1 MVKKITYL
9 LIVFLSSVL
18 FLTSCE
24 GRGKLQIDNPPGAD
38 VYVDGQK
45 VGKTPLLIELKEG
58 RYDITVATTE
68 FDRET
73 KKGVWI
79 YYDKVTKIDFNPK
92 PTGLLKADTIP
103 QGAVVIDGKYQVGTT
118 PFREYLPVGKHVIV
132 FKLGAV
138 GTSRKVIIEYG
149 KEVTLNVN
157 LQKAVLHFDANMPDA
172 TLYIDGKQTGG
183 FPQTVELEE
192 GIHKFTVEK
201 EIYKDEFNLKVKKGD
216 ELKISFNL
224 QELQLPNVGAYG
236 PLMFTADYSQ
246 FISLGKAGV
255 YFWNT
260 NDLKPHVS
268 LWDPDDARNLDKFSN
283 FAVSD
288 DGKLTA
294 AIKPIKAL
302 AYKYK
307 DTKNPLKVLVW
318 DNTTTAIKLNKLLD
332 FNAEFVA
339 FGNGG
344 KSLYLIDRIGKIS
357 VIEFPSGNKIG
368 EFSTGDG
375 ITAVKANSGKIYLGT
390 SSGKVLILD
399 TASNSITNQINLHTG
414 AVNDLQLSKDRSQLI
429 TASSDKTVKIVK
441 LPDMSVARTINTTA
455 PVMSANISPSAGK
468 VIVGKVDRTADVL
481 SADGSKMYTISL
493 NYIPT
498 SVGFLGEETT
508 ITAGSKESPTVNLW
522 YQGHLLKKWIQVI
535 E

>member
-1 MVKKITYL
+1 MVKKVGSL
-9 LIVFLSSVL
+9 FLVFLSAVL
-18 FLTSCE
+18 ILTSCE

-38 VYVDGQK
+38 VYVNGQK

-58 RYDITVATTE
+58 RYNITVATTE

-79 YYDKVTKIDFNPK
+79 YYDKVTKLDFNPR

-103 QGAVVIDGKYQVGTT
+103 QGAIVIDGKYQIGTT

-138 GTSRKVIIEYG
+138 GTSRKVMIEYG
-149 KEVTLNVN
+149 KETILNVN
-157 LQKAVLHFDANMPDA
+157 LQKAVIHFDANLPDA
-172 TLYIDGKQTGG
+172 TLYVDGKQIGS

-192 GIHKFTVEK
+192 GVHKFTVEK
-201 EIYKDEFNLKVKKGD
+201 DIYKDEFNLKVKRGD

-224 QELQLPNVGAYG
+224 EEVQLPNVGAYG
-236 PLMFTADYSQ
+236 PLMFTADHNQ

-255 YFWNT
+255 YFWST
-260 NDLKPHVS
+260 KDLKPHVS
-268 LWDPDDARNLDKFSN
+268 LWDPDDARNLDKFSS
-283 FAVSD
+283 FTVSD

-307 DTKNPLKVLVW
+307 DIKNPLKVLVW
-318 DNTTTAIKLNKLLD
+318 DNTTTAIKFNKLLD
-332 FNAEFVA
+332 LNAEFLA

-344 KSLYLIDRIGKIS
+344 KNLYLIDKTGKIY
-357 VIEFPSGNKIG
+357 VVELPSGNKTG
-368 EFSTGDG
+368 EFSTGEA
-375 ITAVKANSGKIYLGT
+375 ITAVRSNGGKIYLGT
-390 SSGKVLILD
+390 SSGKILVVD
-399 TASNSITNQINLHTG
+399 TASNSVVNQAGIHTG
-414 AVNDLQLSKDRSQLI
+414 AVNDIQLSRDRSQLI
-429 TASSDKTVKIVK
+429 TASSDRTIKIVK
-441 LPDMSVARTINTTA
+441 LSDMSVIKTVTMSA
-455 PVMSANISPSAGK
+455 PVMSANLSPSFGK
-468 VIVGKVDRTADVL
+468 IIAGKVDRTADVL
-481 SADGSKMYTISL
+481 SIDGSRMYTISL
-493 NYIPT
+493 NYIPV

-508 ITAGSKESPTVNLW
+508 ITAGSKENPAVNLW